1 MLSCDRIREKS
12 GASIFGNNIFCL
24 SEVDSTNTFILNM
37 ARSQAPE
44 GTVVVADFQH
54 SGRGRLGK
62 RWFSPSGKNLIFS
75 VLMRPAVEIEY
86 AQRITLGI
94 ADTIALSIE
103 EFFSQLDINLP
114 RVTVKWPNDL
124 LLEGKKVCGILMES
138 ILKDKFI
145 TALAIGIGINLNI
158 LEEDFP
164 EDLSGKATSLMH
176 YSKKILVAEDLLAI
190 ILRNLEQDYERWE
203 RNNYREVASRWKKR
217 CEQMGQP
224 ITVVQGDQREEAV
237 FEDVDPT
244 GYLIYRKK
252 DGSQKQ
258 LISGEIECC

>member
-24 SEVDSTNTFILNM
+24 SEVESTNTFILNM

-54 SGRGRLGK
+54 SGRGRHGK
-62 RWFSPSGKNLIFS
+62 SWFSPQGKNLTFS
-75 VLMRPAVEIEY
+75 VLMRPEVEIEY

-94 ADTIALSIE
+94 ADTLASSME
-103 EFFSQLDINLP
+103 EFFSHIDAVLP
-114 RVTVKWPNDL
+114 TVTVKWPNDL
-124 LLEGKKVCGILMES
+124 LIKGKKVSGILMES

-158 LEEDFP
+158 LQEDFP
-164 EDLSGKATSLMH
+164 EELNGKATSLIH

-190 ILRNLEQDYERWE
+190 ILRNLEQDYARWE
-203 RNNYREVASRWKKR
+203 RNNYRDVVSRWKQR
-217 CEQMGQP
+217 CEQLGQP
-224 ITVVQGDQREEAV
+224 ITVIQSEEREEAI
-237 FEDVDPT
+237 FEDVDDS
-244 GYLIYRKK
+244 GYLVYRRK
-252 DGSQKQ
+252 DGTLKP

>member
-54 SGRGRLGK
+54 SGRGRHG
-62 RWFSPSGKNLIFS
+62 RTWFSPSGKNLIFS

-86 AQRITLGI
+86 AQRITLAI
-94 ADTIALSIE
+94 TETLAKSME
-103 EFFSQLDINLP
+103 EFFTQNKLDLP
-114 RVTVKWPNDL
+114 PVTVKWPNDL
-124 LLEGKKVCGILMES
+124 LIEGKKVSGVLMES

-158 LEEDFP
+158 MP
-164 EDLSGKATSLMH
+164 EDLPEELAGKATSLIH

-190 ILRNLEQDYERWE
+190 ILRNIEQDYAGWE
-203 RNNYREVASRWKKR
+203 RNNYREVALRWKKR
-217 CEQMGQP
+217 CEQLGQP
-224 ITVVQGDQREEAV
+224 VTVVQGEQREEAV
-237 FEDVDPT
+237 FEDVDES
-244 GYLIYRKK
+244 GYLIYRTK
-252 DGSQKQ
+252 DGTLKP